1 MLPRSGR
8 VDGGVDHAR
17 VVLALGEP
25 RAAPV
30 RSGWAGAPHRG
41 RGNGGKVVRKRG
53 RGMKICRV
61 KYYVDFGGFFIE
73 KRAYAP
79 LRWNHLEHEDS
90 TVYSREQMSG
100 GEAFSLELRTVRG
113 CSLVRARFTQSV
125 SDQWFENR
133 GFTGEVAKPS

>member
-73 KRAYAP
+73 KRAYC
-79 LRWNHLEHEDS
+79 
-90 TVYSREQMSG
+90 
-100 GEAFSLELRTVRG
+100 TVRAAA
-113 CSLVRARFTQSV
+113 VEPPRARRYLEEKLKCKEDFG
-125 SDQWFENR
+125 R
-133 GFTGEVAKPS
+133 GGGLHFSI